1 MKNGKLA
8 LCVILLFV
16 VAAMAG
22 VGIFYY
28 EKTFASVWIGVGA
41 AFFVAS
47 ATLPFLMPLWRRL
60 TKSVSIWL
68 SVLCQYVL
76 VGPLVF
82 MLVFGLNYWCSN
94 PSTTDFQKATVS
106 GKFQKAHN
114 KTRRSGRRMIATGE
128 KWYSYYFLIT
138 LPDGRTKY
146 VEVPVSEYARKRTG
160 SHIEVEIRR
169 GLFGMDVIRNFRLR
183 GGRQ

>member
-1 MKNGKLA
+1 
-8 LCVILLFV
+8 
-16 VAAMAG
+16 
-22 VGIFYY
+22 
-28 EKTFASVWIGVGA
+28 
-41 AFFVAS
+41 
-47 ATLPFLMPLWRRL
+47 
-60 TKSVSIWL
+60 
-68 SVLCQYVL
+68 
-76 VGPLVF
+76 

-169 GLFGMDVIRNFRLR
+169 GLFGMDVIRNCRL
-183 GGRQ
+183 